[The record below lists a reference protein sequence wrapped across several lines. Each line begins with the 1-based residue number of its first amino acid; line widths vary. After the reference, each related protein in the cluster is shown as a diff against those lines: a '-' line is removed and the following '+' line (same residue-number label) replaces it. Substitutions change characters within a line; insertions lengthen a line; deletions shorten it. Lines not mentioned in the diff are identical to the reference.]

1 MYNCCGVACVMS
13 IKGIWIYM
21 DERVMT
27 AAWHIETFKA
37 METCMRS
44 LQRCRTRHEI
54 ENPWLEHARDDHGNN
69 YAWTMG
75 FFGNFKQR
83 CMGQWWRCRTRLKHG
98 YHMAAWIFQIPKNK
112 CIELYNPCSHVMCI
126 QTTHGYKWHISH
138 PFSCR
143 LQMYTFKWHG

>member
-1 MYNCCGVACVMS
+1 MS

-54 ENPWLEHARDDHGNN
+54 ENPRLEHARDDHGNN
-69 YAWTMG
+69 YA
-75 FFGNFKQR
+75 
-83 CMGQWWRCRTRLKHG
+83 
-98 YHMAAWIFQIPKNK
+98 
-112 CIELYNPCSHVMCI
+112 
-126 QTTHGYKWHISH
+126 
-138 PFSCR
+138 
-143 LQMYTFKWHG
+143 

>member
-1 MYNCCGVACVMS
+1 
-13 IKGIWIYM
+13 M

-69 YAWTMG
+69 YA
-75 FFGNFKQR
+75 
-83 CMGQWWRCRTRLKHG
+83 
-98 YHMAAWIFQIPKNK
+98 
-112 CIELYNPCSHVMCI
+112 
-126 QTTHGYKWHISH
+126 
-138 PFSCR
+138 
-143 LQMYTFKWHG
+143 